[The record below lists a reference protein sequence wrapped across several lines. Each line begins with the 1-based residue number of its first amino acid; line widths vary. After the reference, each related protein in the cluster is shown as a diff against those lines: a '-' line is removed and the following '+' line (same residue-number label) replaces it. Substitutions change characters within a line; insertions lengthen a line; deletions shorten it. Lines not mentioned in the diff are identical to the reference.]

1 MKRNRRRGR
10 KKEEGGRVRRRRGR
24 RKKQLRKPDGWMYRV
39 SKVPE
44 YEPSF

>member
-24 RKKQLRKPDGWMYRV
+24 RKKQLRKTDGWMYRV
-39 SKVPE
+39 RKGTE
-44 YEPSF
+44 YETSF